1 MRVLFFT
8 AAAVAACLAN
18 ITNAVMLETEVH
30 AKVGEGYFVPDGHH
44 HHHAQIYNLED
55 MKPAAAPAKSAQELK
70 VEAERDLIFKAV
82 EA

>member
-1 MRVLFFT
+1 
-8 AAAVAACLAN
+8 
-18 ITNAVMLETEVH
+18 
-30 AKVGEGYFVPDGHH
+30 
-44 HHHAQIYNLED
+44 